1 MSFALFTR
9 AAQSRDPQ
17 AGVAATAQALERVLA
32 AADPAGDALVGAL
45 HSLSTALGGRR
56 AFVLRVERE
65 SDARQPS
72 GPWLH
77 CLHEGVARSSEAVC
91 SRTHRIEVPSS
102 GLLRDWF
109 RRFEDGETVNVRTD
123 STTEPI
129 PQAFCRTD
137 TQALVMAPVTVR
149 QQLWGVVGLDSRRGD
164 ALFNDDDSSLLQVF
178 GRVLGLALERRAWRY
193 DYADLESRSGWP
205 DTRAQEAFCVHDRR
219 GRFVYVS
226 AGYFGI
232 TGFRPEEVVGHDS
245 LRNIDRQDRPA
256 LREAIGRLH
265 EEGRASLVCRYHGAE
280 GRLVW
285 LQIEMQ
291 RLVNDPRGEWLSWS
305 RNVSEREQVRLSL
318 SRQQQSAE
326 IILSSIGD
334 GVITTDASGAV
345 EYMNRTAEELTG
357 VSREAARGR
366 AIEDVFPA
374 LPRPHV
380 EQNLQSRLLRW
391 LRLAKKVWTL
401 TRPDGSTRRVEYTLA
416 PLMDERRENVGMVL
430 SFRDVG
436 ATEQL
441 IQQLEHLSSHDVL
454 TGLYDRPRFMQNAQ
468 RILSRVRERGGGECF
483 IACVGLDQM
492 KLVNDGHGHAA
503 GDEVL
508 KQAAAALNAH
518 AGECELVAR
527 LGGDEFSWLLTASSA
542 DAAVARV
549 EELLERLRG
558 IELNWSGRVLKVSAS
573 AGMAAIP
580 SGEDAIQRAL
590 GAADTALA
598 LAKESGRGKA
608 HLYRPEDRSTLDRH
622 SDFDWA
628 LRLQTAL
635 ETDGF
640 FMQAQP
646 IVPSTWNGGPILRAE
661 VLIALQ
667 DARGGLIP
675 PGRFLP
681 AAARTGLIGQ
691 VDRQVI
697 RRSIETLRERE
708 RRGFPRFE
716 SLAVNISGASLGEE
730 DFLADVLALL
740 REVDDPGQLTIEI
753 TESEAVS
760 NLGRAQH
767 FIDAVRRR
775 GTRFALD
782 DFGSGLSSFAY
793 LKALPVDYLKIDGMF
808 VRDVEHD
815 PVDRAFVEAIQ
826 RIARTMGLKTVAE
839 FVENAAIQQTMA
851 VIGVDYCQG
860 FHISRPKPIAQ
871 VLLRTDG

>member
-1 MSFALFTR
+1 MSFALFSR

-17 AGVAATAQALERVLA
+17 AAVAATAQALERVLV
-32 AADPAGDALVGAL
+32 AADPAGDALGGAL
-45 HSLSTALGGRR
+45 QSLSTALGGRR
-56 AFVLRVERE
+56 AFVFRVERE
-65 SDARQPS
+65 SVSD
-72 GPWLH
+72 GPPQRWLH
-77 CLHEGVARSSEAVC
+77 CAHEWTARTAEARCVE
-91 SRTHRIEVPSS
+91 SQRID
-102 GLLRDWF
+102 LLRECGPLLEWMQ
-109 RRFEDGETVNVRTD
+109 RFEAGETVSVRSD
-123 STTEPI
+123 RLPPECPAALRR
-129 PQAFCRTD
+129 PD
-137 TQALVMAPVTVR
+137 TQGLVMTPVIVR
-149 QQLWGVVGLDSRRGD
+149 QQLWGIVGLESHRGD
-164 ALFNDDDSSLLQVF
+164 APFNADDASLLQVF
-178 GRVLGLALERRAWRY
+178 GRVLGLALERRAWR
-193 DYADLESRSGWP
+193 DEYADLEARSGWE
-205 DTRAQEAFCVHDRR
+205 DNEAQEVFCVHDRK

-226 AGYFGI
+226 SGYLGL
-232 TGFRPEEVVGHDS
+232 TGYRPEQVIGHDS
-245 LRNIDRQDRPA
+245 LRAIDRQDRPA
-256 LREAIGRLH
+256 LREALGRLVRD
-265 EEGRASLVCRYHGAE
+265 GRATLCCRYRGAE
-280 GRLVW
+280 GRRVW

-291 RLVNDPRGEWLSWS
+291 RLVDDPRGAWLSWS

-334 GVITTDASGAV
+334 GVITTDATGAV
-345 EYMNRTAEELTG
+345 DYMNRVAEELTG

-366 AIEDVFPA
+366 AIEEVFPA

-391 LRLAKKVWTL
+391 LRLAKKIWTL
-401 TRPDGSTRRVEYTLA
+401 TRPDGSSRRVEYTLA
-416 PLMDERRENVGMVL
+416 PLMDEQHENVGMVL

-441 IQQLEHLSSHDVL
+441 VRQLDHLSSHDVL

-468 RILSRVRERGGGECF
+468 RILSRVRERGGECF

-518 AGECELVAR
+518 AADGELVAR
-527 LGGDEFSWLLTASSA
+527 LGGDEFSWLLDANSA

-573 AGMAAIP
+573 AGMASIP
-580 SGEDAIQRAL
+580 AGDDGIQLAL

-598 LAKESGRGKA
+598 LAKEAGRGKV

-646 IVPSTWNGGPILRAE
+646 IVPSTWDGGPILRAE

-839 FVENAAIQQTMA
+839 FVENGAIQQTMA
-851 VIGVDYCQG
+851 DIGVDYCQG

-871 VLLRTDG
+871 VLLRNEA

>member
-1 MSFALFTR
+1 MSFALFSR

-17 AGVAATAQALERVLA
+17 AGVAATAQALERVLVADDPGGTALA
-32 AADPAGDALVGAL
+32 AALQ
-45 HSLSTALGGRR
+45 SLSTAMGGHR
-56 AFVLRVERE
+56 AFVLRLEHGATAHG
-65 SDARQPS
+65 DRQPQ
-72 GPWLH
+72 LR
-77 CLHEGVARSSEAVC
+77 CLHEWSSRPSEQHCAGMDPLPLDSGSLLLWLPKLEA
-91 SRTHRIEVPSS
+91 
-102 GLLRDWF
+102 
-109 RRFEDGETVNVRTD
+109 GETVSIGAELLPSVQQLPLRR
-123 STTEPI
+123 
-129 PQAFCRTD
+129 AD
-137 TQALVMAPVTVR
+137 TQALVLAPIAVR
-149 QQLWGVVGLDSRRGD
+149 QQLWGLLGMDCHRGEA
-164 ALFNDDDSSLLQVF
+164 ALHADETSLLQVF
-178 GRVLGLALERRAWRY
+178 ARVLGLALERRAWRD
-193 DYADLESRSGWP
+193 DYADLEA
-205 DTRAQEAFCVHDRR
+205 RAGGHDADSMEAFCVHDRK
-219 GRFVYVS
+219 GRFVYV
-226 AGYFGI
+226 GGGFCGL
-232 TGFRPEEVVGHDS
+232 TGFRPEQMLGRDS
-245 LRNIDRQDRPA
+245 LQRIDRQDLASLRAA
-256 LREAIGRLH
+256 LQRLQA
-265 EEGRASLVCRYHGAE
+265 EGRASLCARYRTGD
-280 GRLVW
+280 GGKVW
-285 LQIEMQ
+285 LQIEVQ
-291 RLVNDPRGEWLSWS
+291 RLENDRRGSWLSWS
-305 RNVSEREQVRLSL
+305 RNVSDREQVRQSL

-345 EYMNRTAEELTG
+345 DYMNRAAEELTG
-357 VSREAARGR
+357 VNREPARGKP
-366 AIEDVFPA
+366 IEDVFPA

-391 LRLAKKVWTL
+391 LRLAKKTWTL
-401 TRPDGSTRRVEYTLA
+401 TRPDGSSRRVEYTLA
-416 PLMDERRENVGMVL
+416 PLMDEQHQNVGMVL

-441 IQQLEHLSSHDVL
+441 VQQLDHLSSHDVL

-468 RILSRVRERGGGECF
+468 RIIARAREQGGECF

-508 KQAAAALNAH
+508 KQSAAALSAH
-518 AGECELVAR
+518 AEAGELVAR
-527 LGGDEFSWLLTASSA
+527 LGGDEFSWLLTSSTA

-580 SGEDAIQRAL
+580 GGEDSIQQAL

-598 LAKESGRGKA
+598 LAKEAGRGKV

-640 FMQAQP
+640 YMQAQP

-667 DARGGLIP
+667 DARGGLIS

-697 RRSIETLRERE
+697 RRSIEALRERE
-708 RRGFPRFE
+708 RRGLPRFE

-730 DFLADVLALL
+730 DFLADVLSLL

-839 FVENAAIQQTMA
+839 FVENGAIQRTMA
-851 VIGVDYCQG
+851 DIGVDYCQG

-871 VLLRTDG
+871 VLLRADG

>member
-1 MSFALFTR
+1 MSFALFSR

-17 AGVAATAQALERVLA
+17 ASVAATAQALERLLVADDPGGDALA
-32 AADPAGDALVGAL
+32 AALP
-45 HSLSTALGGRR
+45 SLSTAIGGHRS
-56 AFVLRVERE
+56 FVLRLEPGQ
-65 SDARQPS
+65 DAHGRHS
-72 GPWLH
+72 TLR
-77 CLHEGVARSSEAVC
+77 CLHEWV
-91 SRTHRIEVPSS
+91 SRPAESRCAALAPIPLDTGALSTWMPR
-102 GLLRDWF
+102 LQA
-109 RRFEDGETVNVRTD
+109 GETISIGGASLPSPEQLPLRR
-123 STTEPI
+123 
-129 PQAFCRTD
+129 AD
-137 TQALVMAPVTVR
+137 TQALLLAPIQVR
-149 QQLWGVVGLDSRRGD
+149 QRLWGIVGLDSRVGE
-164 ALFNDDDSSLLQVF
+164 ALLGADDVSLLHVF
-178 GRVLGLALERRAWRY
+178 ARVLGLALERRAWRD
-193 DYADLESRSGWP
+193 DYADLEARAGVP
-205 DTRAQEAFCVHDRR
+205 DGDSMEAFCVHDRK
-219 GRFVYVS
+219 GRFRYVS
-226 AGYFGI
+226 SGFLGL
-232 TGFRPEEVVGHDS
+232 TGFRAEQVLGRDS
-245 LRNIDRQDRPA
+245 LRRIDRQDRPA
-256 LREAIGRLH
+256 LRTALEQLRA
-265 EEGRASLVCRYHGAE
+265 EGRASVCIRYRTADD
-280 GRLVW
+280 RQVW
-285 LQIEMQ
+285 LQIELQ
-291 RLVNDPRGEWLSWS
+291 RLVDDPRGAWLSWS

-334 GVITTDASGAV
+334 GVITADATGSV
-345 EYMNRTAEELTG
+345 DYMNRAAEELTG
-357 VSREAARGR
+357 VSREQARGC
-366 AIEDVFPA
+366 AIEEVFPA

-391 LRLAKKVWTL
+391 LRLAKKIWTL
-401 TRPDGSTRRVEYTLA
+401 TRPDGSSRRVEYTLA
-416 PLMDERRENVGMVL
+416 PLMDEQHQNVGMVL

-441 IQQLEHLSSHDVL
+441 VRQLDHLSSHDVL

-468 RILSRVRERGGGECF
+468 RIVARARERGGECF

-518 AGECELVAR
+518 AEAGELVAR
-527 LGGDEFSWLLTASSA
+527 LGGDEFSWLLSSNTA

-573 AGMAAIP
+573 AGMATIP
-580 SGEDAIQRAL
+580 RGEESIQQAL

-598 LAKESGRGKA
+598 LAKEAGRGKV
-608 HLYRPEDRSTLDRH
+608 HLYRAEDRSTLDRH

-640 FMQAQP
+640 YMQAQP

-667 DARGGLIP
+667 DARGGLIS

-839 FVENAAIQQTMA
+839 FVENGAIQQTMA
-851 VIGVDYCQG
+851 MIGVDYCQG

-871 VLLRTDG
+871 VLLRADA